1 MELIARE
8 DADIV
13 KGKFS
18 WVIVRGWAKRRMT
31 FQSETMLGS
40 KGFIKNIQIRT
51 MHIVYEPIIQV
62 SRTITHVWFFL
73 LCQIKVFLW
82 AKQSP

>member
-1 MELIARE
+1 MGLIARE

-18 WVIVRGWAKRRMT
+18 WVIVRGCAKRRMT
-31 FQSETMLGS
+31 FQSDTMLGP
-40 KGFIKNIQIRT
+40 KGFIKNIQIRM

-62 SRTITHVWFFL
+62 SRTTTHVWFFPI
-73 LCQIKVFLW
+73 CQIKVFLW